1 MYTPNNFFANNSQ
14 QNNKTPRF
22 NEVQFKQIVPQLT
35 DNILQQFVEEARR
48 QGISDGDITAG
59 LQYINSLR

>member
-1 MYTPNNFFANNSQ
+1 MCQKNNFFVGNFQ
-14 QNNKTPRF
+14 QNNKMPQF
-22 NEVQFKQIVPQLT
+22 NEAQFKQFVPQLT

-48 QGISDGDITAG
+48 QGISEGDITAG